1 MRHLIVLGSVLVF
14 AAACTTIDPDTG
26 ARVPNRTG
34 TGAIIGAGAGAILGT
49 LAGGNDRRNAIVG
62 AGIGALSGAAIGSYM
77 DRQEARLRADLRD
90 SGIGIERLS
99 EDEILLRMP
108 ADITFDVDRADVKSR
123 FLPTIHNVARTLSEY
138 PSTYVDVI
146 GHADATGADDY
157 NQDLSERRA
166 FAVGS
171 VLINDGVR
179 RERLVARGRGEME
192 PIASNATPDGR
203 AQNRRVEIRLK
214 AVRA

>member
-1 MRHLIVLGSVLVF
+1 MRRSIVLGSVLVF

-26 ARVPNRTG
+26 ERVPNRTG
-34 TGAIIGAGAGAILGT
+34 TGAIIGAGVGAALGA
-49 LAGGNDRRNAIVG
+49 LAGGDDRRNAIIG
-62 AGIGALSGAAIGSYM
+62 AGIGALSGAAIGNYM
-77 DRQEARLRADLRD
+77 DRQEARLRTQLQN
-90 SGIGIERLS
+90 SGIGITRVS
-99 EDEILLRMP
+99 EDEILLNMP

-123 FLPTIHNVARTLSEY
+123 FVPTLRNVAGTLSEF

-146 GHADATGADDY
+146 GHADSTGADAY

-179 RERLVARGRGEME
+179 RERLVARGLGETA
-192 PIASNATPDGR
+192 PVASNATPDGR

>member
-1 MRHLIVLGSVLVF
+1 MRRSIVLGSVLVF

-26 ARVPNRTG
+26 ERVPNRTG
-34 TGAIIGAGAGAILGT
+34 TGAIIGAGVGAALGA
-49 LAGGNDRRNAIVG
+49 LAGGDDRRNAIIG
-62 AGIGALSGAAIGSYM
+62 AGIGALSGAAIGNYM
-77 DRQEARLRADLRD
+77 DRQEARLRTQLQN
-90 SGIGIERLS
+90 SGIGITRVS
-99 EDEILLRMP
+99 EDEILLNMP

-123 FLPTIHNVARTLSEY
+123 FVPTLRNVAGTLSEF

-146 GHADATGADDY
+146 GHADSTGADAY

-179 RERLVARGRGEME
+179 RERLIARGLGETA
-192 PIASNATPDGR
+192 PVASNATPDGR